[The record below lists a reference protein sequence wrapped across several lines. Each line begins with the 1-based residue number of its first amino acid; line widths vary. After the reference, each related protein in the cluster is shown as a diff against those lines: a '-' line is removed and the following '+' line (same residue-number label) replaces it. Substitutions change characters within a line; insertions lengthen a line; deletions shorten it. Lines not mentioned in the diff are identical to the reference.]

1 MARSRMMGDDP
12 PEAPSPRKTIVG
24 GRPPEK
30 GSGAPPVPTGIQSL
44 LRLASVDGKFRDEL
58 VSRRADIA
66 GAAGVTLTAS
76 EAAILGSIPEGQ
88 LREMAEMMP
97 PPHPDRRAVLR
108 QTAATA
114 VVLLGG
120 AAMAEAVS
128 ACCGAEDSPLRP
140 DHNEMQGEGGAAPD
154 EPEWDDPTP
163 EDTTPEGSL
172 DRPDHNEMM
181 ETGGAAPDIPP
192 EPEAEIRRL
201 DEMEMAKA
209 GGAAPDIPPD
219 PTPPPVEEPTPEPPP
234 VTRGHSHDVPEPRGG
249 KTGGSGE

>member
-12 PEAPSPRKTIVG
+12 PETPSPRKTIVG

-30 GSGAPPVPTGIQSL
+30 GGGAPPVPTGIQSL
-44 LRLASVDGKFRDEL
+44 LRLASVDGRFRDEL
-58 VSRRADIA
+58 VARRADIS
-66 GAAGVTLTAS
+66 GAAGVALTAS
-76 EAAILGSIPEGQ
+76 EAAILGSIPDGQ

-97 PPHPDRRAVLR
+97 PPAPDRRAVLR

-128 ACCGAEDSPLRP
+128 ACCGNELSPARP

-154 EPEWDDPTP
+154 EPEWDEPTP
-163 EDTTPEGSL
+163 EDATPIPEDIL
-172 DRPDHNEMM
+172 DRPEFNEMI

-192 EPEAEIRRL
+192 EPEPTPEEPVKIGMTP
-201 DEMEMAKA
+201 DE
-209 GGAAPDIPPD
+209 PPPD
-219 PTPPPVEEPTPEPPP
+219 PPPL
-234 VTRGHSHDVPEPRGG
+234 TRGHSHDVPRSRGGG
-249 KTGGSGE
+249 KTGGDGE